1 MARDT
6 IFDFLLQAQEKEG
19 KHFADVD
26 RELVERPQKELEV
39 INTKNTIF
47 IVAGKL
53 GLEATENKILILIDK
68 FKSGYEC
75 KDCNETG
82 KYIACECAR
91 RDSFGIKENGKVC
104 GFRDNCGLQIIGET
118 CRTCKGTGTTLI
130 MPENARA
137 IPTSGVIVSVG
148 PLCRTREVGERVLF
162 GAHTG
167 YFLPFKGSAKIRCM
181 REDEPLCKILALDNN
196 QTLGDFLQLEEFQS

>member
-1 MARDT
+1 MGAIAT
-6 IFDFLLQAQEKEG
+6 GSAEYADFLNRKTQTLETKES
-19 KHFADVD
+19 DNV
-26 RELVERPQKELEV
+26 
-39 INTKNTIF
+39 IF

-53 GLEATENKILILIDK
+53 GLEAIEDKILVLIDK

-82 KYIACECAR
+82 TYAGCECTR
-91 RDSFGIKENGKVC
+91 RGSFGTKENGKIC
-104 GFRDNCGLQIIGET
+104 AFRDACARQQLGTT
-118 CRTCKGTGTTLI
+118 CRTCQGTGTTLI

-148 PLCRTREVGERVLF
+148 PLCKSRKITERVLF

-167 YFLPFKGSAKIRCM
+167 YYLPFKGVAKIRVM
-181 REDEPLCKILALDNN
+181 REDEAMCLIHAINN
-196 QTLGDFLQLEEFQS
+196 NEVLGDFIQIEEHQS